1 MIASIGWFGW
11 PQVIVLAV
19 AIQRIAELQYA
30 NRNAARLLAEG
41 GVEHGAAH
49 YPLFF
54 LIQGAWLLALL
65 VLTPASAPISW
76 PLLTLF
82 ILLQAGRVWVI
93 AALGRYWTTRIIT
106 VADAPLVTSGPY
118 RWLRHPNYLVV
129 AAEIVVLP
137 LVFGQVW
144 IAVVA
149 GVATAPLLRH
159 RIAVEDRALAERR

>member
-1 MIASIGWFGW
+1 MSWFGW

-19 AIQRIAELQYA
+19 AIQRVAELQYA
-30 NRNAARLLAEG
+30 KRNAARLLAEG

-49 YPLFF
+49 YRLFF

-76 PLLTLF
+76 PLLALF
-82 ILLQAGRVWVI
+82 LLLQAGRVWVI
-93 AALGRYWTTRIIT
+93 ATLGRYWTTRIIT
-106 VADAPLVTSGPY
+106 VADAPLVTAGPY

-137 LVFGQVW
+137 LVFAQIW

-149 GVATAPLLRH
+149 GLSTALLLRH
-159 RIAVEDRALAERR
+159 RVAVEERALAGRR